1 MQCNMGKNVGKT
13 DKAIRFG
20 VGLAIILAG
29 VAYQSWFGAIGAVL
43 VFTAAIGW
51 CPAYI
56 PFKINTVCKDDASGN
71 GGCGCGK

>member
-1 MQCNMGKNVGKT
+1 MQCPIGKNVGKT
-13 DKAIRFG
+13 DRAIRFG
-20 VGLAIILAG
+20 LGLAIILAG

-43 VFTAAIGW
+43 VFTAAIGR

-56 PFKINTVCKDDASGN
+56 PFKINTVCEDDASGN

>member
-1 MQCNMGKNVGKT
+1 MQCNMEKNVGKT
-13 DKAIRFG
+13 DKTIRG
-20 VGLAIILAG
+20 VAG
-29 VAYQSWFGAIGAVL
+29 VAVIIVGIIYGSWLGLIGVVL
-43 VFTAAIGW
+43 LFTAFTGW

>member
-1 MQCNMGKNVGKT
+1 MQCPMKKNIGKT

-43 VFTAAIGW
+43 IFTSAIGW
-51 CPAYI
+51 CPAYM
-56 PFKINTVCKDDASGN
+56 PFNINTVCKDDTSGN

>member
-1 MQCNMGKNVGKT
+1 MKCNVGKT
-13 DKAIRFG
+13 DKIIRF
-20 VGLAIILAG
+20 VAGLAVILAG

-56 PFKINTVCKDDASGN
+56 PFKIDTSKNDNGGSCGS
-71 GGCGCGK
+71 GGCGCK

>member
-1 MQCNMGKNVGKT
+1 MKCNVGKT
-13 DKAIRFG
+13 DKIIRF
-20 VGLAIILAG
+20 VAGLAVILAG

-56 PFKINTVCKDDASGN
+56 PFKIDTTKNDQDSCGS
-71 GGCGCGK
+71 GGCGCK